1 MTPLEHVAA
10 AELAAVHSQPV
21 KEWHAPEG
29 WSTPTLAL
37 MAAERL
43 LPRLPVPQAEQEP
56 IPGIDGWEVA

>member
-1 MTPLEHVAA
+1 MTPPEQVAA

-37 MAAERL
+37 MAAERA
-43 LPRLPVPQAEQEP
+43 LPRLPRAADQDP